1 VPLRNKIRVGIAGT
15 SNPKIRGRLVYPDL
29 AQALE
34 REGFEISEGREI
46 DIFINVNHNP
56 TSLREL
62 KHSSNAKK
70 IKKILLRL
78 EPHAVFPSQ
87 YSSKVESIYDLILT
101 PGSTEG
107 VNKNNF
113 LPFPYTYQM
122 NPANPRDYSPKLS
135 EVIEKNLV
143 EKVYEYDTWKNREI
157 HCSMIAANKIS
168 PNGSGNYAIR
178 REYAK
183 YANLENLSVYGQ
195 MWQIAFLSKLRY
207 RLAVLKFALFN
218 GGHFSLPQIF
228 VDFWI
233 KFDDVEGEVDD
244 KHKIIESSKFSL
256 VIENTNT
263 YVSEK
268 VLDALIGGSI
278 PIYYGPSLELTGI
291 PPELVISAGEYN
303 TIKVRSLAEINED
316 QIMKMLSM
324 TRDFIT
330 SDAFLKWDSENVL
343 KAISNRVVALI
354 RSDN

>member
-1 VPLRNKIRVGIAGT
+1 M
-15 SNPKIRGRLVYPDL
+15 RGRLVYPDL
-29 AQALE
+29 AKALE
-34 REGFEISEGREI
+34 REGFEISEGPEI

-62 KHSSNAKK
+62 KFSSNGKE
-70 IKKILLRL
+70 IKKILIRL

-87 YSSKVESIYDLILT
+87 YSPKVESIYDLILT
-101 PGSTEG
+101 PGSTEI
-107 VNKNNF
+107 VNKDDF

-135 EVIEKNLV
+135 EVIEKNLT
-143 EKVYEYDTWKNREI
+143 EKVYEYSTWKNREI

-168 PNGSGNYAIR
+168 PNGGGNYAIR

-183 YANLENLSVYGQ
+183 YSDLENLSVYGQ
-195 MWQIAFLSKLRY
+195 MWKLTFLSKLRY
-207 RLAVLKFALFN
+207 RLAVLKFAFFN

-228 VDFWI
+228 VDFWM
-233 KFDDVEGEVDD
+233 KFDDVKGEVDD

-291 PPELVISAGEYN
+291 PPELVIRAGEYD
-303 TIKVRSLAEINED
+303 TMDIKTLTEINED
-316 QIMKMLSM
+316 QIMEMLGIS
-324 TRDFIT
+324 RNFIT